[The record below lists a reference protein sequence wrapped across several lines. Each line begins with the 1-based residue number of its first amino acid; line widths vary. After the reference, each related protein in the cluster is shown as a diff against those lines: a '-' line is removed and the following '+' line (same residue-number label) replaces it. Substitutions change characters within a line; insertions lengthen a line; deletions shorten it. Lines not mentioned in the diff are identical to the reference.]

1 MESRDIQSYEEET
14 VDLVHLAV
22 FLLKK
27 WRSLLVCILVG
38 CLLGGLW
45 QCLPKKDAERS
56 PKDAALIEQMELA
69 AMYRRQYEKGKVYI
83 ENSPFMALNGEALY
97 FGDSEYYIAECKDPD
112 MVVASFNAILAD
124 ADTRSELCRIL
135 GIADETDL
143 GNMVSVRVSPN
154 SDTVIVG
161 KDGVH
166 QIDVRE
172 KANVFIWVTAD
183 AEEKAEQALSLLC
196 DAVERLSQSMV
207 LDVRQVSKF
216 VSFGRNQDVNDA
228 QANFINGQNDV
239 LETCTTI
246 ESEFS
251 EKEYKLYQNYVLAGK
266 VDELPAELFPDGFLK
281 KPVLLAA
288 AFTFLACVW
297 YVMQYFTDPSV
308 KTADQMTNITK
319 RNVICLV
326 DETAPAKNAVD
337 HRLDM
342 IEASRFPAAVSTAY
356 AVAALQK
363 MDRAVVIYDEKNEVL
378 SALAQQLEVPCMGL
392 ASQNA
397 KTLKEIS
404 SENQIVLLA
413 QLNET
418 KKNQL
423 QQECTIYRQYGLNLA
438 GTILVK

>member
-56 PKDAALIEQMELA
+56 PEDAALIERMELA
-69 AMYRRQYEKGKVYI
+69 AMYRGQYEKGKVYI

-124 ADTRSELCRIL
+124 TDTRSELCRIL

-239 LETCTTI
+239 LETYTTI

-319 RNVICLV
+319 RNVICMV